1 MKVLLLANQPEKTT
15 RLQMFRG
22 TLEGLGYEV
31 AVPTF
36 DTINWV
42 KIARQAAKVVKS
54 ERPDVVHVFNV
65 PDVIYRNLPK
75 LGESHFDKLIY
86 DYRSPWGVEMQMTFR
101 TPGKI
106 VGEHFEK
113 KLAKSADAIT
123 TVNTPL
129 GEKVKSYKGAEG
141 KVVHEVPNYPSRSF
155 NQIKNGGK
163 DEDGS
168 VDGAITFVGRVCK
181 QEGIDKFLSV
191 AKKFPDEEFW
201 IVGSGPF
208 SWWYFLKKYD
218 NVKVLGW
225 QPHEE
230 VARLVRRAK
239 LCLIPREENVLTPY
253 ATDKSVWK
261 LNEYLNL
268 GKLVVAS
275 GVTKEENRKNLVVVK
290 SSRLEEAI
298 GEHLHQKPEILKEGD
313 YRFWDMNREAIRDV
327 YEGLG

>member
-75 LGESHFDKLIY
+75 LRGSYFDKLIY
-86 DYRSPWGVEMQMTFR
+86 DYRSPWGVEMQMTFGA
-101 TPGKI
+101 PGKI

-113 KLAKSADAIT
+113 MLAASADAIT

-141 KVVHEVPNYPSRSF
+141 KDLHVVPNYPSRSF
-155 NQIKNGGK
+155 IEMGR
-163 DEDGS
+163 D
-168 VDGAITFVGRVCK
+168 VDLGNEAMIFVGRISK
-181 QEGIDKFLSV
+181 QEGMKNLMKIV
-191 AKKFPDEEFW
+191 QNFPDEEIW
-201 IVGSGPF
+201 IVGDGPF
-208 SWWYFLKKYD
+208 AKWHLRKKHT
-218 NVKVLGW
+218 NAKILGW
-225 QPHEE
+225 QPHDE

-239 LCLIPREENVLTPY
+239 LCLITMNETILTPY

-268 GKLVVAS
+268 GKLVIAS
-275 GVTKEENRKNLVVVK
+275 GVTKEEDRKNLVVVK

-327 YEGLG
+327 YEGLW